1 MKLHLLPKQTQ
12 QPKQQQQP
20 LMPPLRQNEKQK
32 PPLKLTYRI
41 PLHLRHLP
49 TWQQKQQ
56 PKQPKQPWQQQ
67 TLPYSRR
74 QTLPYLQNETW
85 HESLNVNDFVS
96 AFVNDFVN
104 AFACVG
110 GDHLIVNLNLS
121 LYIY

>member
-1 MKLHLLPKQTQ
+1 MKRRLLPKQTQ
-12 QPKQQQQP
+12 QPKQQQPP

-41 PLHLRHLP
+41 PLHLQHLP

-56 PKQPKQPWQQQ
+56 PKQPKQPWQQL

-74 QTLPYLQNETW
+74 RTLPYLQNETLPYW
-85 HESLNVNDFVS
+85 QNETLLVN
-96 AFVNDFVN
+96 AFVN
-104 AFACVG
+104 AFVCVG